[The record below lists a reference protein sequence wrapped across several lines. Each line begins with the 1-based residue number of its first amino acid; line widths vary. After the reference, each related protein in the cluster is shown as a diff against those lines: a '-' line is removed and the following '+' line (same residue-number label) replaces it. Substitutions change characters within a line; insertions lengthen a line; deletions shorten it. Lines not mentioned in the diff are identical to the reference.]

1 MFPAAQA
8 MNSFD
13 TWNEEERTD
22 FFFLKKKLY
31 YKSEGL
37 RKYPKTV
44 KVVWK
49 MLSSYS
55 QLPVFSNKHSVQKF
69 IETTA
74 LLFGNT
80 NQTL

>member
-1 MFPAAQA
+1 

-44 KVVWK
+44 KVV
-49 MLSSYS
+49 
-55 QLPVFSNKHSVQKF
+55 
-69 IETTA
+69 
-74 LLFGNT
+74 
-80 NQTL
+80 